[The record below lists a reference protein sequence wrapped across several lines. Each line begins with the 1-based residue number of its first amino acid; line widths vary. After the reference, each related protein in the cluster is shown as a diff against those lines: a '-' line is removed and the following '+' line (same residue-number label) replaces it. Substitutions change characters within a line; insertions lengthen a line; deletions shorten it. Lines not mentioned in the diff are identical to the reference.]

1 VADHSGVCSLGLVLT
16 IGVFN
21 CLIASITFLPAL
33 LKLSTAK
40 NWRV

>member
-1 VADHSGVCSLGLVLT
+1 VFSLGLVLT

-33 LKLSTAK
+33 LKLSTVK
-40 NWRV
+40 GWRV